1 MAPVD
6 GNCTEFTA
14 STVQRYFR
22 DEADLRHHCME
33 TLPLWHSEMAE
44 RAIRSIKERLYRYFT
59 HQGTQCWTR
68 VIQRIVSALN
78 ASPNSSIFGMRPR
91 DVTFANSTALRKRL
105 AEKAAS
111 ERSGRAYHRPR
122 FRIGDWMRIERHNHM
137 FEKGYLARFTRE
149 VFIVDQVCGTRTPI
163 NAHKLRDVHGEPING
178 RFYANDLCLVLPH
191 DKYGDKGTAN
201 NNAADEDGSGK
212 VYAIERV
219 VRRRRQQ
226 NGEEHCLVKWKGFS
240 TRHNS
245 CIPASSII

>member
-105 AEKAAS
+105 AEKAA
-111 ERSGRAYHRPR
+111 
-122 FRIGDWMRIERHNHM
+122 M
-137 FEKGYLARFTRE
+137 
-149 VFIVDQVCGTRTPI
+149 
-163 NAHKLRDVHGEPING
+163 
-178 RFYANDLCLVLPH
+178 
-191 DKYGDKGTAN
+191 
-201 NNAADEDGSGK
+201 
-212 VYAIERV
+212 YAIERV